1 MERERKE
8 EPKTL
13 SGVIW
18 SWIIVLF
25 SLFTVV
31 PALGP
36 YSRVGTLVIV
46 VFSVVSAWRSYKSF
60 MKIRAGGG
68 MERPRP
74 SPPPV
79 ETHDHISLHRP
90 GHEAPPGA
98 AGEPESRRPCGQ
110 TGVWAVTGTNFE
122 GAVSL

>member
-36 YSRVGTLVIV
+36 
-46 VFSVVSAWRSYKSF
+46 VVSAWRSYKSF

-68 MERPRP
+68 VERPRP

-79 ETHDHISLHRP
+79 ETHDHIPSTALDTKRRLEQLESLK
-90 GHEAPPGA
+90 A
-98 AGEPESRRPCGQ
+98 AGLVDKQEYGQ
-110 TGVWAVTGTNFE
+110 LRE
-122 GAVSL
+122 RILKEQ

>member
-46 VFSVVSAWRSYKSF
+46 VFAVVSAWRSYKSF
-60 MKIRAGGG
+60 MKIRAGGRRG
-68 MERPRP
+68 TSPSLPSAGGDPRP
-74 SPPPV
+74 Y
-79 ETHDHISLHRP
+79 SLHRP

>member
-46 VFSVVSAWRSYKSF
+46 VFAVVSAWRSYKSF

-68 MERPRP
+68 VERPRP

-79 ETHDHISLHRP
+79 ETHDHIPSTALDTKRRLENLESLK
-90 GHEAPPGA
+90 A
-98 AGEPESRRPCGQ
+98 AGLVDKQEYGQ
-110 TGVWAVTGTNFE
+110 LRE
-122 GAVSL
+122 RILKEQ

>member
-46 VFSVVSAWRSYKSF
+46 VFAVVSAWRSYKSF

-68 MERPRP
+68 VERPRP

-79 ETHDHISLHRP
+79 ETHDHIPSTALDTKRRLEQLESLK
-90 GHEAPPGA
+90 A
-98 AGEPESRRPCGQ
+98 AGLVDKLNCSPSSRQ
-110 TGVWAVTGTNFE
+110 
-122 GAVSL
+122 